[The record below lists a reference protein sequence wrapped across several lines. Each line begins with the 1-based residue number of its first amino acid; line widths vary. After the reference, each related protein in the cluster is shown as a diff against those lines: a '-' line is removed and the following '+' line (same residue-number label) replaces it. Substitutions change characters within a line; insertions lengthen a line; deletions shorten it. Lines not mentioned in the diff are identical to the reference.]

1 MKTPRQLARS
11 FLDLEAEEAN
21 TLLSDEEVEIT
32 EERRD
37 DSPNKK
43 KRSYSKMAPDSEE
56 DDEDDEEEEDGLA
69 AYRRFLKM
77 QKEKRAKRKLLK
89 EAEEESG
96 EQEEKKAAI
105 SKKNVDEKKKKK
117 HVISDDDEDVE
128 EEVSPPSN
136 QMAKMEEKS
145 HEKEEN
151 STKASSSTD
160 ENGFTNF
167 NFGTIKGKGDSEKV
181 LKYIIC
187 SGWMLKYGPISYN
200 NKGGAG
206 SYYAISI
213 GLKPTPEKEPPTIN
227 FTRSQLQVLITS
239 LSHYLAMVEKMKGID
254 KCVVEEL
261 PIDEEGFRDLTAF
274 DESSTIKPRY
284 SIEPTHYIIG
294 NNPIKLPGGR
304 TYTAVTFGRKPAT
317 NGKKHFCVDPPV
329 RALPAIVIALK
340 DIASKI

>member
-105 SKKNVDEKKKKK
+105 SKKNVDEKKKK